1 MTLDELPNQF
11 DAFVERASAALS
23 REITAAKNVVA
34 AANAEKSAAQNALS
48 NLQAQ
53 IKSAQDQLAAV
64 TNDLQRLSG
73 LVGVGHDIDKA
84 RTELKRIKSETEQ
97 ATKALE
103 ALKKQRTE
111 VESQVLAL
119 QNESR
124 RLLSIRAES
133 EAAMADIRMKLGAV
147 QIGHRP

>member
-1 MTLDELPNQF
+1 MSLDKLPEAF
-11 DAFVERASAALS
+11 DQFVERARATLSQEVTGAQNIVAALD
-23 REITAAKNVVA
+23 
-34 AANAEKSAAQNALS
+34 AEKSAAQNALA
-48 NLQAQ
+48 NVQAQ
-53 IKSAQDQLAAV
+53 TKSAQDQLAAV